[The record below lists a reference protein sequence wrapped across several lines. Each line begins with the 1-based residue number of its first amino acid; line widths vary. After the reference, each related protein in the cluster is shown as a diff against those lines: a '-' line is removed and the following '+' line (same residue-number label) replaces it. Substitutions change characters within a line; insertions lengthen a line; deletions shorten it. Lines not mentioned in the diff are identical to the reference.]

1 MIKMRYNILLT
12 AIGSFSADCVV
23 REFKKAGHNVIG
35 CDIYP
40 SEWHAVSKDC
50 DSVYRVPL
58 AINKNEYISS
68 IINICKI
75 KKIQYIYPLTDVE
88 IDVFNEYR
96 DIFEEKGIVL
106 CMPSS
111 HFLSYAR
118 NKYILFKRF
127 ENDINVPSIR
137 TFLTQTDNIPLLLP
151 CIAKPYNGRSSEGLC
166 KINTEEE
173 FNRIANTSGYII
185 QEMIPGSVYTVD
197 YIRSDK
203 LNVDFSIPREELLRT
218 KNGAGITVRI
228 SNDQSLIKL
237 VSYIGS
243 SLKLNGVVNMEFI
256 KNSDKYYLIDINP
269 RFSAGVAFSVKSGYN
284 MILNSLNCYT
294 NGNIEIGEKY
304 YCGLM
309 TKRYYEEIL

>member
-1 MIKMRYNILLT
+1 MKSNILIT

-23 REFKKAGHNVIG
+23 KELKKAGYYIIG

-50 DSVYRVPL
+50 DIVYKVPL
-58 AINKNEYISS
+58 AIKKDEYITS
-68 IINICKI
+68 IMNICEKEKI
-75 KKIQYIYPLTDVE
+75 KYIYPLTDVE
-88 IDVFNEYR
+88 IDVYNEYR
-96 DIFEEKGIVL
+96 DSFEEKGIVL
-106 CMPSS
+106 CMPDS

-118 NKYILFKRF
+118 NKYKLFKKF
-127 ENDINVPSIR
+127 EKDINVPSIR
-137 TFLTQTDNIPLLLP
+137 TYLTPNDNIPLLLP
-151 CIAKPYNGRSSEGLC
+151 SIAKPYNGRSSEGLC

-173 FNRIANTSGYII
+173 FNRITNISGYII
-185 QEMIPGSVYTVD
+185 QKMISGPVYTVD

-203 LNVDFSIPREELLRT
+203 LNVDVSIPREELLRT

-228 SNDQSLIKL
+228 SNDQSLINL
-237 VSYIGS
+237 VSYIGN

-269 RFSAGVAFSVKSGYN
+269 RFSAGIAFSVKSGYN
-284 MILNSLNCYT
+284 MILNSLSCYT
-294 NGNIEIGEKY
+294 NENIEIGGKY

>member
-1 MIKMRYNILLT
+1 MKSNILIT

-23 REFKKAGHNVIG
+23 KELKKAGYYIIG

-50 DSVYRVPL
+50 DIVYKVPL
-58 AINKNEYISS
+58 AIKKDEYIAS
-68 IINICKI
+68 IMNICENEKI
-75 KKIQYIYPLTDVE
+75 KYIYPLTDVE
-88 IDVFNEYR
+88 IDVYNEYR
-96 DIFEEKGIVL
+96 DRFEKKGIVL
-106 CMPSS
+106 CMPDS

-118 NKYILFKRF
+118 NKYKLFEKF
-127 ENDINVPSIR
+127 EKDRNVPSIR
-137 TFLTQTDNIPLLLP
+137 TYLTPNDNIPLLLP
-151 CIAKPYNGRSSEGLC
+151 SIAKPYNGRSSEGLC

-173 FNRIANTSGYII
+173 FNRITNISGYII
-185 QEMIPGSVYTVD
+185 QEMISGSVYTVD

-203 LNVDFSIPREELLRT
+203 FNVDVSIPREELLRT
-218 KNGAGITVRI
+218 KNGAGTTVRI
-228 SNDQSLIKL
+228 SNDQSLINL
-237 VSYIGS
+237 VSYIGN

-269 RFSAGVAFSVKSGYN
+269 RFSAGIAFSVKSGYN
-284 MILNSLNCYT
+284 MILNSLSCYT
-294 NGNIEIGEKY
+294 NEKIEIGGKY